1 MSTKFKLR
9 LETGRLM
16 WQASIFY
23 FHVLNVFW
31 LYCVIL
37 FSLIMR
43 GQTDIKHSQSKKK
56 NICRYIQYLDVIKQ
70 CHVSVTW
77 RKQVLWTKEFK
88 AKKKKKFQDILLRL
102 ISFFL
107 QHICSHNNLLSVVNI
122 SQDGKCSDSFI
133 LQVWFA
139 AQCPAGA
146 EQPGQSA
153 EKFRGV
159 KPTWCEM
166 THARRQRQKYAC
178 RVHNTRRFIITIF
191 FLNQPPWT
199 QQTSC

>member
-88 AKKKKKFQDILLRL
+88 AKKKNSKTSFCVWFHSFYSTSVLTTIFCLLSTFPRMESVL
-102 ISFFL
+102 TLSSCRSGL
-107 QHICSHNNLLSVVNI
+107 QHSAQQEQNNL
-122 SQDGKCSDSFI
+122 DS
-133 LQVWFA
+133 LQR
-139 AQCPAGA
+139 
-146 EQPGQSA
+146 SS
-153 EKFRGV
+153 GV
-159 KPTWCEM
+159 
-166 THARRQRQKYAC
+166 
-178 RVHNTRRFIITIF
+178 
-191 FLNQPPWT
+191 
-199 QQTSC
+199 